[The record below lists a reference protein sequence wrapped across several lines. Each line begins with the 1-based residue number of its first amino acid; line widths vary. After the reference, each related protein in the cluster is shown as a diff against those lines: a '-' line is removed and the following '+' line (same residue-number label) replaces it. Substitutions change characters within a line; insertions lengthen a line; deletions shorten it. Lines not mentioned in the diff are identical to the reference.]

1 MKKVIAWVVIVFFF
15 SIQGNAQPAKD
26 KTLPKTYLFEKF
38 FNGSVLSKSG
48 AVDQA
53 PLNYNAEDQTI
64 IFLRDGQYFVLTN
77 LETID
82 TIYISD
88 KKFVPVGN
96 IVYEVIAS
104 AVPVSLLASYHSKT
118 RPIAAISNH
127 DSTSRKVTNE
137 ISNTV
142 TDIYVTRPFN
152 GDNVVEIQKRY
163 WLNQGKSIY
172 KANTEKQFVRVFSS
186 NQEMI
191 KNYIKDDNIH
201 FNNTGD
207 LIKLVSFSNHLVT
220 ITGNGK

>member
-1 MKKVIAWVVIVFFF
+1 
-15 SIQGNAQPAKD
+15 
-26 KTLPKTYLFEKF
+26 
-38 FNGSVLSKSG
+38 LSKSG
-48 AVDQA
+48 AIDRA
-53 PLNYNAEDQTI
+53 PLNYNAEDQSV
-64 IFLRDGQYFVLTN
+64 IFLRDEQPYILTN

-96 IVYEVIAS
+96 IVYEVITR

-127 DSTSRKVTNE
+127 DSTSRKVSNE
-137 ISNTV
+137 ISNAV

-163 WLNQGKSIY
+163 WLNHGKNIY
-172 KANTEKQFVRVFSS
+172 KANTEKQFVKVFSS

-191 KNYIKDDNIH
+191 KNYIKDDHIH

-207 LIKLVSFSNHLVT
+207 LIKLVAFSNRLVT
-220 ITGNGK
+220 ITGSGK